1 MHRVAERGVAAHWK
15 YKEGK
20 SANGKN
26 LEWVNKLLEIQS
38 EAVDPEDF
46 MRTLKIDMFADEV
59 FVFTPRGD
67 VISLPAGAT
76 PIDFAFYIHSAVG
89 YKMTGAKVNSKI
101 VPLDYKLQN
110 GDIVEVITT
119 GG

>member
-1 MHRVAERGVAAHWK
+1 MYQSLHTTVIGPDGQPFEIQIRTWDMHNVAERGIAAHWK

-20 SANGKN
+20 AGDTKN
-26 LEWVNKLLEIQS
+26 LDWVNRLLEIQS

-67 VISLPAGAT
+67 VMGLPAGST
-76 PIDFAFYIHSAVG
+76 PIDFAF
-89 YKMTGAKVNSKI
+89 
-101 VPLDYKLQN
+101 
-110 GDIVEVITT
+110 
-119 GG
+119 